1 MRIPGLAEASVD
13 EKLEL
18 IDELWES
25 VRRSGLIEIRGDH
38 RTELERRV
46 TAVQADPSI
55 ALTPAQARTLL
66 KQRASH

>member
-1 MRIPGLAEASVD
+1 MRIPGWAEASVD

-46 TAVQADPSI
+46 DAVQADPSI

-66 KQRASH
+66 KQ